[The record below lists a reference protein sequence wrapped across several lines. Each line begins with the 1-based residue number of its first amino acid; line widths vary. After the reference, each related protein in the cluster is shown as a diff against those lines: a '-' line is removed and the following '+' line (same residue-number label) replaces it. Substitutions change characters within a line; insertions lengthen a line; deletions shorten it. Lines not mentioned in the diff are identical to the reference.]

1 MKLKTALPEY
11 LEKAASLTREEAERL
26 FSRMRGKLIKKLEH
40 DKIESLEAVA
50 LQLQLEDEDLN
61 EWRQR
66 WAEIADREA
75 KQNRKRD

>member
-1 MKLKTALPEY
+1 MKLKTASPEY
-11 LEKAASLTREEAERL
+11 LEKAAALTREDAERL
-26 FSRMRGKLIKKLEH
+26 FSRMRGKLIRKLEH

-66 WAEIADREA
+66 WAEISEREA
-75 KQNRKRD
+75 KRGRKHD

>member
-1 MKLKTALPEY
+1 MKLKTASPEY
-11 LEKAASLTREEAERL
+11 LEKAAALTREEAERL

-40 DKIESLEAVA
+40 DKLDSLEAVA

-66 WAEIADREA
+66 WAEIAEREA
-75 KQNRKRD
+75 KRGHKQA

>member
-1 MKLKTALPEY
+1 
-11 LEKAASLTREEAERL
+11 
-26 FSRMRGKLIKKLEH
+26 MRGKLIRKLEH

-66 WAEIADREA
+66 WAEIAEREA

>member
-61 EWRQR
+61 EWRER
-66 WAEIADREA
+66 WAEISEREA
-75 KQNRKRD
+75 KRRQKHD